1 VRPNSL
7 KAKLRAGQRVVGAL
21 ITINSP
27 ELVETFGHLG
37 YDFVFIDGQHGGLG
51 VETARGLIRAAEL
64 TGMTPLVRVRKNDP
78 AEILEYLDQGAGG
91 VIVPD
96 VTSRAEVEAAAKA
109 TRYPPRGTRG
119 AMASSRAAFYGA
131 PQAGA
136 AYYGRADEEV
146 LCCAIFENHAVLGEL
161 DAAVRVPDLDVV
173 VIGPADLSLS
183 MGIRDGWKDPRV
195 QAEVARI
202 HAAARAAGKPAMIV
216 ALDHDDGRRVL
227 AEGYQALLVVTG
239 PLIVSAARSFLQ
251 VLRAP

>member
-1 VRPNSL
+1 MRPNSL
-7 KAKLRAGQRVVGAL
+7 KAKLRAGRRAVGAL

-51 VETARGLIRAAEL
+51 VETARELIRAAEL
-64 TGMTPLVRVRKNDP
+64 TGMTPLVRVRKNDA

-96 VTSRAEVEAAAKA
+96 VMSRADVEAAAKA
-109 TRYPPRGTRG
+109 TRYPTRGVRG
-119 AMASSRAAFYGA
+119 AMAMSRAAFYGV

-136 AYYGRADEEV
+136 AYYRQADEEI
-146 LCCAIFENHAVLGEL
+146 LCCAIFENHAILGEL

-173 VIGPADLSLS
+173 VIGPGDLSMS
-183 MGIRDGWKDPRV
+183 MGIQNGWKDPRV
-195 QAEVARI
+195 QTEVTRI

-216 ALDHDDGRRVL
+216 ALDHDDGRRLL
-227 AEGYQALLVVTG
+227 AEGYQAILVVSG
-239 PLIVSAARSFLQ
+239 SMIVNAARDFLH
-251 VLRAP
+251 VLRS

>member
-1 VRPNSL
+1 MRPNSL

-51 VETARGLIRAAEL
+51 VETARELIRAAEL
-64 TGMTPLVRVRKNDP
+64 TGMTPLVRVRKNDA

-96 VTSRAEVEAAAKA
+96 VMGATDVEAAAKA
-109 TRYPPRGTRG
+109 TRYPSRGTRG
-119 AMASSRAAFYGA
+119 AMGMSRAAFYGV
-131 PQAGA
+131 PETRG
-136 AYYGRADEEV
+136 AYYQQADDEV
-146 LCCAIFENHAVLGEL
+146 LCCAIFENAKVLEEL

-173 VIGPADLSLS
+173 VIGPGDLSMS
-183 MGIRDGWKDPRV
+183 MGIRNGWKDPRV

-202 HAAARAAGKPAMIV
+202 HAAARAAGKPGMIV
-216 ALDHDDGRRVL
+216 ALDHDDGRRLL
-227 AEGYQALLVVTG
+227 AEGYQAVMVVTG
-239 PLIVSAARSFLQ
+239 PMIVNAARDFLR
-251 VLRAP
+251 VLRS

>member
-1 VRPNSL
+1 MRPNSL

-27 ELVETFGHLG
+27 ELVESFGHLG

-51 VETARGLIRAAEL
+51 VETGRDLIRAAEL

-91 VIVPD
+91 IIVPD
-96 VTSRAEVEAAAKA
+96 VASRADVEAAARA

-119 AMASSRAAFYGA
+119 AMAMSRAAFYGV
-131 PQAGA
+131 PQLGA
-136 AYYGRADEEV
+136 EYYRRADEEI
-146 LCCAIFENHAVLGEL
+146 LCCAIFENREVLGEL
-161 DAAVRVPDLDVV
+161 DAAVGVADLDVV
-173 VIGPADLSLS
+173 LIGPGDLSLS
-183 MGIRDGWKDPRV
+183 MGIPGGWHDPRV
-195 QAEVARI
+195 QTEVRRI

-227 AEGYQALLVVTG
+227 AEGFQALLVVTG
-239 PLIVSAARSFLQ
+239 PLIVNGARSFLQ
-251 VLRAP
+251 VLRA

>member
-7 KAKLRAGQRVVGAL
+7 KAKLRAGRRAVGAL

-51 VETARGLIRAAEL
+51 VETARELIRAAEL
-64 TGMTPLVRVRKNDP
+64 TGMTPLVRVRKNDA

-96 VTSRAEVEAAAKA
+96 VLSRADVEAAAKA
-109 TRYPPRGTRG
+109 TRYPTRGVRG
-119 AMASSRAAFYGA
+119 AMGMSRAAFYGV

-136 AYYGRADEEV
+136 AYYRQADEEI
-146 LCCAIFENHAVLGEL
+146 LCCAIFENHAILPEL

-173 VIGPADLSLS
+173 VIGPGDLSMS
-183 MGIRDGWKDPRV
+183 MGIQNGWKDPRV
-195 QAEVARI
+195 QTEVTRI

-216 ALDHDDGRRVL
+216 ALDHNDGRRLL
-227 AEGYQALLVVTG
+227 AEGYQALLVVSG
-239 PLIVSAARSFLQ
+239 PLIVNAARDFLR
-251 VLRAP
+251 VLRS

>member
-1 VRPNSL
+1 MRPNSL
-7 KAKLRAGQRVVGAL
+7 KATLRAGRRVVGAL

-51 VETARGLIRAAEL
+51 VETARELIRAAEL

-96 VTSRAEVEAAAKA
+96 VMSRADVEAAAKA
-109 TRYPPRGTRG
+109 TRYPTRGVRG
-119 AMASSRAAFYGA
+119 AMGMSRAAFYGV

-136 AYYGRADEEV
+136 AYYRQADEEI

-173 VIGPADLSLS
+173 VIGPGDLSHV
-183 MGIRDGWKDPRV
+183 DGHPERLEGPARPDRGDADPRGGARGR
-195 QAEVARI
+195 QAR
-202 HAAARAAGKPAMIV
+202 HDRRPRPRRRPAPPR
-216 ALDHDDGRRVL
+216 GRL
-227 AEGYQALLVVTG
+227 SG
-239 PLIVSAARSFLQ
+239 
-251 VLRAP
+251 APGRERPA